1 MCSTGPGGYS
11 PARALRSPMSLGI
24 RRTRYNPDMSNNP
37 QQKRR
42 GWAIPALPLG
52 LLAALYLAGYF
63 TLGEHEA
70 RLDSFGNSWPDVEFS
85 YHSRTFPMAMI
96 QTAYY
101 PMGWLESKIR
111 GECVTLR
118 LDGGEWTT
126 ILAFGDEYE
135 VKTQRAAPTFPP
147 DCN

>member
-52 LLAALYLAGYF
+52 LLAALLVR
-63 TLGEHEA
+63 
-70 RLDSFGNSWPDVEFS
+70 RLDHCHRKRATVVGELYVRPAIAEAVKSGFVFAQREVPRQWGRVDH
-85 YHSRTFPMAMI
+85 YSRV
-96 QTAYY
+96 
-101 PMGWLESKIR
+101 WR
-111 GECVTLR
+111 
-118 LDGGEWTT
+118 
-126 ILAFGDEYE
+126 
-135 VKTQRAAPTFPP
+135 
-147 DCN
+147 